1 MKIVSFCF
9 LLLTFSAL
17 NIFSQQ
23 AQIENL
29 KASKITNSG
38 LNIHFSTPEKCQA
51 FIKYGF
57 TEKVEK
63 GIIYSNDS
71 LFHNFEINGAKP
83 SQLIFSKFFIQKGGT
98 LDSSTV
104 HTFITKSLSS
114 GEMKAYFNRS
124 VNTDYATTNNTNFL
138 HQSIDDTLIAFID
151 RATESIDIAIY
162 NFNNSSNLSSISA
175 ALNQAHNNGVDIRII
190 YNQDTNNGAISSLN
204 SNIPKLESPVPVF
217 PNGHGIMHN
226 KFMIIDGKS
235 NDPNKAVIWTGS
247 TNWTVGNI
255 NTDPNNVIVIQDKSL
270 ALAYI
275 LEFEE
280 MWGSNGLQ
288 PNLNNSKFGFEKT
301 DNTPHFFNINGSD
314 VELYF
319 SPSDGTNAK
328 IIEAI
333 NGANEDIIFNTM
345 LINRNDIGS
354 ALLFKHFNNTLV
366 GGMIDHPANSTQYN
380 SLYDGLDG
388 RITTHLQA
396 GQLHHKTLI
405 CDALGANKNNAYV
418 LTGSHNWSTSAENRN
433 DENTLIIYNADIAN
447 QYLQEA
453 MKRVE
458 ESSTPTAVN
467 DIKSTYYEF
476 GMTMNVLENDIVPN
490 EAILSVEIIQN
501 PNNGTTIVNSDN
513 TVLYTPN
520 NGFSGNDVFSYRV
533 CNNNLDAW
541 CDAASVSV
549 SVGTVSN
556 ELEEL
561 SIKEIYLYPNPIR
574 KGENLHFSDFEE
586 IESINIYDFQG
597 KEVYTSKNI
606 ISDNLSTS
614 FLNSGF
620 YIVKFSSREGKS
632 ELKKLIIE

>member
-1 MKIVSFCF
+1 MKIINFCF
-9 LLLTFSAL
+9 LVLALSPL

-23 AQIENL
+23 LQIENL
-29 KASKITNSG
+29 KASEITNSG

-63 GIIYSNDS
+63 GIIFSSDS
-71 LFHNFEINGAKP
+71 LFHNFEINGAGP
-83 SQLIFSKFFIQKGGT
+83 SQLIFIKFFLRKGSV
-98 LDSSTV
+98 LDSSDV
-104 HTFITKSLSS
+104 STFITKSLSS
-114 GEMKAYFNRS
+114 GEMRAYFNRS
-124 VNTDYATTNNTNFL
+124 VNTDYSTNTNANFL
-138 HQSIDDTLIAFID
+138 NQSIDDTLIAYIN

-162 NFNNSSNLSSISA
+162 NFNNSSSLSSISA
-175 ALNQAHNNGVDIRII
+175 ALNQAKNNGVDIRII
-190 YNQDTNNGAISSLN
+190 YNQDTNNGAIASLN

-235 NDPNKAVIWTGS
+235 NDPNKAIVWTGS

-333 NGANEDIIFNTM
+333 NNASEDVIFNTM

-354 ALLFKHFNNTLV
+354 ALLFKRFNNTLV
-366 GGMIDHPANSTQYN
+366 GGMIDNPSNSSQFT
-380 SLYDGLDG
+380 SLYDGLEG
-388 RITTHLQA
+388 RITAHNQS

-405 CDALGANKNNAYV
+405 CDALGTNKNNAYV

-433 DENTLIIYNADIAN
+433 DENTLIIYNADLAN

-458 ESSTPTAVN
+458 ESSTPTAEN
-467 DIKSTYYEF
+467 DMKSTYYEF
-476 GMTMNVLENDIVPN
+476 GMTMNVLDNDIVPN

-501 PNNGTTIVNSDN
+501 PSNGSASVNNDN
-513 TVLYTPN
+513 TILYTPN

-533 CNNNLDAW
+533 CNNNLDNW

-556 ELEEL
+556 ELEEI
-561 SIKEIYLYPNPIR
+561 SAGEIYLYPNPIR
-574 KGENLHFSDFEE
+574 KGENLHFSDFEK

-597 KEVYTSKNI
+597 KEVYNSKNI
-606 ISDNLSTS
+606 TPNSLITS

-620 YIVKFSSREGKS
+620 YIVKFSLREGKS
-632 ELKKLIIE
+632 ELKKLIVE